1 MVDSRTILKNTLR
14 VVATLVVVCLA
25 CVLGWFA
32 WQHYVYAPWTRD
44 ARVQAAVINIAPEI
58 SGTVKEV
65 AVTNNG
71 YVHKGDLLFRI
82 NPVRFKNAV
91 DEGKAALA
99 KAKAQQKF
107 ARQNAKRLEKLPGGS
122 VSMQERQ
129 KAQSEE
135 HAANAAVAEARAQL
149 VQARQNLKW
158 ATVRS
163 PVEGYV
169 THLMLHEGDYTTQ
182 GQSAM
187 VIVDAKTFC
196 VIGYFEETKLGKID
210 VGDPVD
216 IHLMAGDLT
225 LKGHVAS
232 IGRGIAVD
240 NNTSGERNLPDV
252 NPTFQWVRLAQRIPV
267 TIAFDKPPQT
277 LPLSVGL
284 SATVRVTPRESSSG
298 SQAGD
303 S

>member
-14 VVATLVVVCLA
+14 VVATFVVVAVA

-158 ATVRS
+158 A
-163 PVEGYV
+163 
-169 THLMLHEGDYTTQ
+169 
-182 GQSAM
+182 
-187 VIVDAKTFC
+187 
-196 VIGYFEETKLGKID
+196 
-210 VGDPVD
+210 
-216 IHLMAGDLT
+216 
-225 LKGHVAS
+225 
-232 IGRGIAVD
+232 
-240 NNTSGERNLPDV
+240 
-252 NPTFQWVRLAQRIPV
+252 
-267 TIAFDKPPQT
+267 
-277 LPLSVGL
+277 
-284 SATVRVTPRESSSG
+284 
-298 SQAGD
+298 
-303 S
+303 